1 MDGWDDDANHCFKE
15 GQLCSIGMTLLY
27 TQLDML
33 WCNFV
38 LGAIFFPLFKTHY
51 HTLSYITIPPKQ
63 REKNCTTTDILRE
76 LDANTFECKDLDVEE
91 AYPSSAAKLVDL
103 RSRSGQ

>member
-1 MDGWDDDANHCFKE
+1 MRRLFEEIGITKKPLQRNSKTALDGWDDDANHCFKE
-15 GQLCSIGMTLLY
+15 GQPCSIGMTVLH

-63 REKNCTTTDILRE
+63 RIKICT
-76 LDANTFECKDLDVEE
+76 KDKI
-91 AYPSSAAKLVDL
+91 APQQIS
-103 RSRSGQ
+103 